1 MLFVS
6 EVIEDYIHKI
16 QRELKIITLSQVW
29 QLVVIDSCINVAYPR
44 YPTLDASARIL
55 VRMRIEVLRVIGSG

>member
-6 EVIEDYIHKI
+6 EVIEDYIHKS

-29 QLVVIDSCINVAYPR
+29 QLVVIDSCIDVAYPR
-44 YPTLDASARIL
+44 YATLDASARIL
-55 VRMRIEVLRVIGSG
+55 VRMRI